1 MHFKKE
7 INVFWFKRDLRLLN
21 NEGLQEAIH
30 SGLPLLLLYV
40 MEVSLKKIRTTTN
53 LRRKRKRILAM
64 HTLPDRKNI
73 MD

>member
-53 LRRKRKRILAM
+53 LRRKPKRILAM